1 MNSPSLITGK
11 FEPIHDAH
19 AIEQV
24 QIAINFLSPL
34 DATSMTNVRSEI
46 SAFESELPGYSE
58 IQRLAI
64 GVTQTPGFIN
74 GPITSTGFVRFRTA
88 ANGVVLDELII
99 APESITFRTTSYT
112 RWVDIWT
119 KFSRYLKAILE
130 IYVSKLAIAQ
140 VSLSFVDKFV
150 WIGEVAACKPKLL
163 LRPDSRYICPHIYAQ
178 DDLWH
183 SHTGVFLR
191 VDAYTKRLLNINV
204 DYLDDLTTG
213 QARRIVGISTV
224 LTDMLNQPSYQ
235 AFNLTSGEA
244 FDSLSTRMTALHNM
258 SKTSFAHVISDEM
271 CERIALVK

>member
-1 MNSPSLITGK
+1 MNSLSPITGK

-34 DATSMTNVRSEI
+34 DSTSMENVRSEI

-130 IYVSKLAIAQ
+130 IYASKLVIAQ

-224 LTDMLNQPSYQ
+224 LTDMLNQPNYQ

-244 FDSLSTRMTALHNM
+244 FDNLSTRMTALHNM